1 MLVALRVLRNLI
13 WVALAPL
20 WLLGRWLS
28 RPRSRWVELRLSAAL
43 PEVAP
48 SHPLWQHLL
57 RRRRLSGLRT
67 LAELRRVCALV
78 AADARIEGVV
88 VHVPHLRIG
97 WAGCASVRDVL
108 LSLRTHGKRVVAYLP
123 LGAGNRE
130 LYVALAAD
138 RVLCSP
144 QAPISLLGVA
154 SQSIYYAPLL
164 SRIGLHAEAH
174 ARGEY
179 KTAGEPALRDSM
191 SEPQREQ
198 LSALMQTVQAE
209 LEASVALR
217 PGFDLERARALFEN
231 GSWGARAAAEAGLID
246 GSCYED
252 ELPRELGI
260 AGEDKRAQPMP
271 AARYAAWR
279 RARLWRRVRPLP
291 AIAVVSVHGAIAAET
306 PSVPIPGSRIAA
318 LDAVVG
324 ALRQVRRDER
334 VRAVLLYVDSPG
346 GSALASDLIHREIV
360 RLREKKPV
368 VAYFGDVAASGGY
381 YVAAPCQR
389 IVAQATTVTGS
400 IGVISLRLLAGEL
413 AERIGLRP
421 QTLRAAPHADMLS
434 PFRALDEREQ
444 AMFSAE
450 TESIYQAFVGVVAQG
465 RKRDAKEIEPLA
477 RGRVWSGRDALR
489 VGLVDEL
496 GNFDSALAALREL
509 TPELRGVADDRF
521 EVRVVSA
528 PADRPPPPPEPA
540 QAARLSE
547 LLPHVPSELRDALS
561 LFGRDEHAFLYA
573 FVPELS

>member
-1 MLVALRVLRNLI
+1 MLIALRVLRNLI
-13 WVALAPL
+13 SLALAPI
-20 WLLGRWLS
+20 WLLGRYFG
-28 RPRSRWVELRLSAAL
+28 RPRSRWVELKLSATM

-48 SHPLWQHLL
+48 AHQLWQHVL
-57 RRRRLSGLRT
+57 RRRRSEGLRT
-67 LAELRRVCALV
+67 IAELRRVCALV
-78 AADARIEGVV
+78 AADAGIEGVV

-97 WAGCASVRDVL
+97 WAGCAGARDAL
-108 LSLRTHGKRVVAYLP
+108 LALRARGKRVVAYLP

-130 LYVALAAD
+130 LYVALAAE
-138 RVLCSP
+138 RVLCAP

-164 SRIGLHAEAH
+164 ARLGLHAEAH

-198 LSALMQTVQAE
+198 LSALMDTVQGE
-209 LEASVALR
+209 LEQAVAAR
-217 PGFDLERARALFEN
+217 PGFDLARARALFES
-231 GSWGARAAAEAGLID
+231 GSWGAHAAAAAGLID
-246 GSCYED
+246 GCCYAD

-260 AGEDKRAQPMP
+260 AGDDKRARPMP
-271 AARYAAWR
+271 AARYAAWK

-291 AIAVVSVHGAIAAET
+291 AIAVVSVHGAIM
-306 PSVPIPGSRIAA
+306 PSSPSLPLPGSRVAV
-318 LDAVVG
+318 LDPIVA
-324 ALRQVRRDER
+324 ALRQARRDER

-346 GSALASDLIHREIV
+346 GSALASDLIHREVV

-381 YVAAPCQR
+381 YVAAACQR
-389 IVAQATTVTGS
+389 IVAQAATVTGS
-400 IGVISLRLLAGEL
+400 IGVISLRVLAGEL

-434 PFRALDEREQ
+434 PFRAMDEREQ

-450 TESIYQAFVGVVAQG
+450 TESIYRAFVGVVADG
-465 RKRDAKEIEPLA
+465 RRRAADEIEPLA

-496 GNFDSALAALREL
+496 GGFDRALAALREL
-509 TPELRGVADDRF
+509 TPALRGVPEDRT
-521 EVRVVSA
+521 ELRVIAA
-528 PADRPPPPPEPA
+528 PDRPPPPPEPA
-540 QAARLSE
+540 QAARLAGA
-547 LLPHVPSELRDALS
+547 LPPYVPSELRDVLS
-561 LFGRDEHAFLYA
+561 LFDRERAFLYA